1 MKRTRTNRVYFNASW
16 AALVGLC
23 VTVVSGCAATTH
35 ASRAATSS
43 SPASVASVP
52 GSPQPVASNPVST
65 KFPKLPNYT
74 PPNITAP
81 PRVSG
86 IFTTHE
92 SPLTQAEYKV
102 NNAWQGPG
110 SKPGQWLVVYAGESM
125 TDRVPALAIYSLP
138 TDPNS
143 PDQDPSLVGL
153 YRDAKATGALQIT
166 AASGEDLT
174 IGALTANG
182 SVVPQTTFSV
192 ATGAFATS

>member
-1 MKRTRTNRVYFNASW
+1 MKRTRTNLGYFNASG

-23 VTVVSGCAATTH
+23 AMVVSGCAAPTH

-52 GSPQPVASNPVST
+52 GSPQSVAPNPGST
-65 KFPKLPNYT
+65 KLPNYT

-81 PRVSG
+81 PRVSE

-110 SKPGQWLVVYAGESM
+110 PKPGQWLVVYAGESM
-125 TDRVPALAIYSLP
+125 TDQVPALAIYSLP
-138 TDPNS
+138 TDPNA

-182 SVVPQTTFSV
+182 SVVPQTTFSLTT
-192 ATGAFATS
+192 AAFATS